1 MRVGFFTDTFLPQRN
16 GVVTSLLSFGTE
28 LARRGHEVHVFCPK
42 TNVGNINGIE
52 VHSYPAVNFRPYPE
66 FKIAIPQGRDKAPSL
81 DIVHTH
87 SPFTMGFFGGRVAK
101 IQDIPRV
108 STFHTLLSDYSQYVS
123 RLGKPVLNLISWRLC
138 KAFYNKHEKV
148 IAPSMALKNLLKSR
162 GIKNPIEVIPT
173 GIDVG
178 HLRPINKTLARKR
191 LGLGDDRVFL
201 CLGRVSHEKNLDL
214 VIRAMT
220 DIDAKLLVVGQG
232 PAMKKLRKLVEKKK
246 LRKNVLFKGFVQEK
260 LKPLYCSAADAL
272 IIASKSETQGVVV
285 AETMACGTP
294 VIGADSLAI
303 PEIVEDRENGRLFK
317 PGDLKQLAKIMQT
330 FEPTG
335 RMRKN
340 ARRTAEEYSIE
351 KCTTKLEEFYNSI

>member
-1 MRVGFFTDTFLPQRN
+1 
-16 GVVTSLLSFGTE
+16 
-28 LARRGHEVHVFCPK
+28 
-42 TNVGNINGIE
+42 
-52 VHSYPAVNFRPYPE
+52 
-66 FKIAIPQGRDKAPSL
+66 
-81 DIVHTH
+81 
-87 SPFTMGFFGGRVAK
+87 MGFFGGRVAK
-101 IQDIPRV
+101 IQNIPRV

-123 RLGKPVLNLISWRLC
+123 KLGKPVLNLVSWRLC

-148 IAPSMALKNLLKSR
+148 IAPSMALKNLLKRR
-162 GIKNPIEVIPT
+162 GIKKPIEVIPT

-178 HLRPINKTLARKR
+178 HLRPINKTLARKK
-191 LGLGDDRVFL
+191 LGLGDDRIFL

-246 LRKNVLFKGFVQEK
+246 LRKKVLFKGFVQEK

-272 IIASKSETQGVVV
+272 VIASKSETQGVVV
-285 AETMACGTP
+285 AETMACGT
-294 VIGADSLAI
+294 

-340 ARRTAEEYSIE
+340 ARRTAEEYSIG

>member
-1 MRVGFFTDTFLPQRN
+1 
-16 GVVTSLLSFGTE
+16 
-28 LARRGHEVHVFCPK
+28 
-42 TNVGNINGIE
+42 
-52 VHSYPAVNFRPYPE
+52 
-66 FKIAIPQGRDKAPSL
+66 
-81 DIVHTH
+81 
-87 SPFTMGFFGGRVAK
+87 
-101 IQDIPRV
+101 
-108 STFHTLLSDYSQYVS
+108 
-123 RLGKPVLNLISWRLC
+123 
-138 KAFYNKHEKV
+138 
-148 IAPSMALKNLLKSR
+148 MALKNLLKSR
-162 GIKNPIEVIPT
+162 GIKKPIEVIPT

-191 LGLGDDRVFL
+191 LGLGDDRIFL

-294 VIGADSLAI
+294 VIGVDSLAI
-303 PEIVEDRENGRLFK
+303 PEIIEDRENGRLFE
-317 PGDLKQLAKIMQT
+317 PGDMKQLAEIMQT
-330 FEPTG
+330 FEPTE

-351 KCTTKLEEFYNSI
+351 KCTTKLEEFYNAI